1 MALFCDLQNFSLRI
15 CERLA
20 LMTQLRMPYGEL
32 EAMADE
38 IADSV
43 AHKARAVSRL
53 RSRAARAR
61 SRSRGGAGGNRGP
74 NRDDDPPIAVAA

>member
-38 IADSV
+38 IANSV
-43 AHKARAVSRL
+43 ERKARAVSKL
-53 RSRAARAR
+53 RSRAAKAR
-61 SRSRGGAGGNRGP
+61 SRSRGDLGGEGSGSG
-74 NRDDDPPIAVAA
+74 DDDPPIAVAA

>member
-1 MALFCDLQNFSLRI
+1 MALLCDLQNFSLRI

-38 IADSV
+38 IANSV
-43 AHKARAVSRL
+43 ERKARAVSNL
-53 RSRAARAR
+53 RGRAGKVRP
-61 SRSRGGAGGNRGP
+61 RSRGEVGGNGSRS
-74 NRDDDPPIAVAA
+74 RDDDPPVPVAA